1 MFATDTCRG
10 GVEHA
15 ATAIGH
21 ICRHV
26 VDALGTTCC
35 PYMSFNLPVD
45 DCVRQPFCPVPLK
58 AVQKPYALATKV
70 QLVTSEESLERS
82 DSSLFTNAQPPV
94 GPEA

>member
-26 VDALGTTCC
+26 VDALGTTGRQ
-35 PYMSFNLPVD
+35 MSVGHRLHGRRFTLLSLHVVQSASGRLRP
-45 DCVRQPFCPVPLK
+45 PTFLSSPIEGGTK
-58 AVQKPYALATKV
+58 AVCTGNQSATCHIGGKP
-70 QLVTSEESLERS
+70 
-82 DSSLFTNAQPPV
+82 
-94 GPEA
+94 

>member
-45 DCVRQPFCPVPLK
+45 DCVRKPF
-58 AVQKPYALATKV
+58 VQ
-70 QLVTSEESLERS
+70 SH
-82 DSSLFTNAQPPV
+82 
-94 GPEA
+94 